1 MAIIV
6 PILTTFNDKGI
17 KSAVREFQTATT
29 AIQKFGATGKIFE
42 GIGKGLTKNVT
53 VPIIGVV
60 GALGMMVKGAIEAE
74 AAQSRLKQILL
85 TTGGASSAQVD
96 VLLKQAA
103 ALEKIGVVSKESI
116 VTTQSQLATFDL
128 QASTIAKL
136 TPAILDYV
144 TAEKGAMATAD
155 DFKSMTNGLA
165 QALNGQFG
173 ALTRVGFVLDEDTKK
188 KISNGTESE
197 RAAAIVEVL
206 NSTYKDFNKSLA
218 ETPQGQIILLSREF
232 SQLRDELGSAF
243 IPIALQI
250 SKIIRE
256 QILPQLQSFVDRIKA
271 LSPETIALATKITFL
286 VAAIGPLL
294 IVIGKVIGA
303 VKGFIV
309 VFKALSLALLTNPI
323 YLVIAG
329 LTLLGIAIFRAWQTS
344 NRFREGLAKL
354 GNIIVGVAQ
363 GAINLFIK
371 LINQFIK
378 GFNTLVPVLKFFG
391 ADVEKLGEISEVSFA
406 KISFAS
412 VDAGKKITGLSEE
425 ASDLTST
432 FNSDLTPSIDDTTA
446 SLTKNASKSEKAKDG
461 LKKLREEARKAAQ
474 TIVDNLEDSLR
485 SAENKLDSARNA
497 FENFKNSIKGVVAGV
512 LNFGRAAEDGSF
524 IENITK
530 QAGEATVF
538 ADKVKKL
545 IVGGLSEK
553 AIKQVLDAGFEAGSK
568 IADEIIAGGAT
579 MVQQVN
585 ALVDSVDFIANEVG
599 VFGAETFY
607 QAGVSQ
613 GEALVAGIR
622 AALEAARAELKAIVD
637 SLSTGTAETTT
648 TGPSA
653 PTPKPQPKPKPFAVP
668 SAIKPQAGILAPG
681 KPKPFDFGFRANGGP
696 VTGGSP
702 FVIGE
707 RGPEIFIPN
716 TSGYITPN
724 NQMSDSKS
732 IINITV
738 NAGIGTSGAQVGRE
752 IVDAIKKFEKT
763 SGPVFASA

>member
-256 QILPQLQSFVDRIKA
+256 QILPQLQRFVDRIKA

-406 KISFAS
+406 KISFGS

-446 SLTKNASKSEKAKDG
+446 SLTRNASKSEKAKDG

-485 SAENKLDSARNA
+485 SAESKLDDARNA

-524 IENITK
+524 IENITN
-530 QAGEATVF
+530 QAAQATVF
-538 ADKVKKL
+538 ADKVRKL
-545 IVGGLSEK
+545 IVGGLSER

-568 IADEIIAGGAT
+568 IADEIIAGGTT

-599 VFGAETFY
+599 VFGAQTFY

-622 AALEAARAELKAIVD
+622 AALENARAELKRIVD
-637 SLSTGTAETTT
+637 SLATGDPVAPKTTKTTKT
-648 TGPSA
+648 TGKITTVLPPDTSGFGLNRFSRMA
-653 PTPKPQPKPKPFAVP
+653 KGGIVLGPTNA
-668 SAIKPQAGILAPG
+668 L
-681 KPKPFDFGFRANGGP
+681 
-696 VTGGSP
+696 
-702 FVIGE
+702 IGE
-707 RGPEIFIPN
+707 AGPEAVVPL
-716 TSGYITPN
+716 SGANSAKLGTTY
-724 NQMSDSKS
+724 
-732 IINITV
+732 NIVV